1 MSAHLHGKSILIT
14 GATDGIGKQGA
25 KELAAMGANLILV
38 GRSEARCRHAVEE
51 VISYSGNPDV
61 DFLLAD
67 LSSMTQVSALADEVL
82 ARFSKLDVLVNNAGA
97 GFVGRF
103 ETVDGFERTF
113 ALNHLA
119 YFLLTNLLFG
129 LIEST
134 PGSRIVST
142 SSGSHFR
149 GKIHFDDPHLER
161 GYFVMKAYAQSKL
174 ANVMFT
180 YALSRRLDG
189 KRSTANCFHPG
200 LVNTGIFRKV
210 PVVGGLV
217 DLVLSRRAITVEKG
231 AETLV
236 YLAESNQVTGESG
249 GYYYKKKIRET
260 NPISYDIDAQERLW
274 EISAEMV
281 QPWLRD
287 LIY

>member
-1 MSAHLHGKSILIT
+1 MNDKLSGKNIVIT

-38 GRSEARCRHAVEE
+38 GRSEERCLQAVEE
-51 VISYSGNPDV
+51 VVAFSGNPGV

-67 LSSMTQVSALADEVL
+67 LSSMEQVSGLADGIL
-82 ARFSKLDVLVNNAGA
+82 ARLSRLDVLVNNAGA
-97 GFVGRF
+97 GFVNRA

-119 YFLLTNLLFG
+119 YFLLTLRLLP

-149 GKIHFDDPHLER
+149 GKIHFDDPHLRR

-180 YALSRRLDG
+180 YALAHRLAN
-189 KRSTANCFHPG
+189 KPISANCFHPG
-200 LVNTGIFRKV
+200 LVSTGIFRKV

-217 DLVLSRRAITVEKG
+217 DWVQSWKAISVEEG
-231 AETLV
+231 ADTLV
-236 YLAESNQVTGESG
+236 YLSNSEDVAHTSGSYFYKRQVRT
-249 GYYYKKKIRET
+249 T
-260 NPISYDIDAQERLW
+260 NPISYDIAAQERLW

-281 QPWLRD
+281 SPWLGN
-287 LIY
+287 